1 MMSIGLR
8 ALISFGCLVAA
19 TAATAQTYPTK
30 PITIVVTAAPGGVSD
45 VVARAIGQ
53 RLTEAWGQQV
63 IIENKGGAAHILG
76 AAQVAKADPDG
87 HTLMLA
93 EAGTYVI
100 NPVLYP
106 KEKLPYELEKDF
118 VPITGLI
125 RIHHALIANPALP
138 ANSMAE
144 LIALA
149 KQKPD
154 TVTYGTAGIGSGP
167 HVNFVRLENAAGV
180 KFTPIHYRGATP
192 ALNDV
197 IGNHTNTM
205 LISVSSALPAKA
217 EGRVKMLAIGS
228 PQRLPRVS
236 DVPTIAEGANLPG
249 FLAGTWFGLAAT
261 GGTPR
266 PVVDKINAEVRRIL
280 SDAAFRERFLDPQM
294 YESMAKSPEEFLQDI
309 RAEMQVWARVIREQK
324 LSIGH

>member
-1 MMSIGLR
+1 MSIGLR
-8 ALISFGCLVAA
+8 ALVSLGCLVAA
-19 TAATAQTYPTK
+19 TPSSAQTYPVK

-63 IIENKGGAAHILG
+63 LIENKGGAAHVLG

-106 KEKLPYELEKDF
+106 KDKLPYELEKDF
-118 VPITGLI
+118 APITGLI

-138 ANSMAE
+138 ANTMAE

-154 TVTYGTAGIGSGP
+154 SLTYGTAGIGSGP

-180 KFTPIHYRGATP
+180 KFTPVHYRGATP

-197 IGNHTNTM
+197 IGNHTSM
-205 LISVSSALPAKA
+205 MMISVSSALPARSD
-217 EGRVKMLAIGS
+217 GRIKMLAIGS
-228 PQRLPRVS
+228 PKRLPRVS

-261 GGTPR
+261 GGTPK
-266 PVVDKINAEVRRIL
+266 PVIDKINAEVRRIL
-280 SDAAFRERFLDPQM
+280 GDPAFRERFLEPQM
-294 YESMAKSPEEFLQDI
+294 YESMATSPEEFLQYI
-309 RAEMQVWARVIREQK
+309 RSEMQVWAKVIREQK
-324 LSIGH
+324 LSIGQ